1 VKQAGVCGGGGLDSV
16 GVGVGVAAAAV
27 LKAILG
33 ALRPPPPSLP
43 TSICPIQGRID
54 LARGV
59 RDLPALP
66 PVDFDPVHPTRA
78 APAAAA
84 AEMSKVYT
92 LEEVAKHNSKDD
104 CWLIIGG
111 KVCRRLI

>member
-33 ALRPPPPSLP
+33 ALRPPPSLR

-59 RDLPALP
+59 GDLPALP